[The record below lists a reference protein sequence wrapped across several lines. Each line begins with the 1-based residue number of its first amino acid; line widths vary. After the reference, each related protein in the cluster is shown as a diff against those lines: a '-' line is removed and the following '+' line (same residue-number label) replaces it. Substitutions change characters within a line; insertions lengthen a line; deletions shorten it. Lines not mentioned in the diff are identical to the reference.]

1 MREWRWA
8 VSLLVVLLSVGFAAG
23 DELPWKAAG
32 LTDREAAAHLLDRLT
47 FGARPGDVDAV
58 VEMGLEAWVD
68 HQLAGDLADRE
79 LERRVAPLETMG
91 LSGEEAAERFPN
103 PGVLLMQARQAGV
116 ISDETAQSI
125 LSGNGDRRDPDM
137 RRQLLEYARQKGY
150 GAQRQLLGELMVN
163 KLLRATYSE
172 NQLQEVLTDF
182 WFHHFNVSLTDN
194 QSRVYIPSYEQ
205 EAIRPHV
212 LGDFRD
218 MLGATARHPAMLLY
232 LDNAQSTAD
241 ESSPTTMERQMR
253 DRYGERARRGMERH
267 HDRQR
272 QRPNRSTGLNENYA
286 RELLE
291 LHTLGVDGG
300 YTQED
305 VIDVARAFTGWS
317 VVPPA
322 MVREME
328 NVRLER
334 AMSAGV
340 GFEREGN
347 FLFRADAHD
356 EGKKSIL
363 GRSFPAGRGIEEGEA
378 VLDLVAEHPSTAE
391 HLGRKLAVRFVSD
404 DPSGELVDRLAE
416 DFRRTDGDL
425 RSMIETLIES
435 PEFWSPEA
443 RRQKIKSPF
452 ELATSA
458 LRALDA
464 EIREPRETVEWIQRM
479 GQPLYAYQAPTGYPD
494 RADFWVNTGSLLNRM
509 NFGLELATGR
519 VRGVEIDLAALNGNR
534 EPESTL
540 DALETYAALL
550 MPERDLESTIAQLE
564 PMVTDPHLGERLSE
578 AAPEPES
585 AAPEME
591 AVEMDVFG
599 EMRPAGEGQRR
610 GREAAWRP
618 GRESTEPPTALE
630 QVVGVILGSPE
641 FQRR

>member
-1 MREWRWA
+1 MECWGALLLLAAALVPGSA
-8 VSLLVVLLSVGFAAG
+8 VG
-23 DELPWKAAG
+23 DELPWKEAG
-32 LTDREAAAHLLDRLT
+32 LTEHEAAAHLLDRLT
-47 FGARPGDVDAV
+47 FGPRPDDVDAV
-58 VEMGLEAWVD
+58 VEMGLEAWMER
-68 HQLAGDLADRE
+68 QLAGDLPDRE
-79 LERRVAPLETMG
+79 LERRLAPLETLG
-91 LSGEEAAERFPN
+91 LSAEQAAEKFPN

-125 LSGNGDRRDPDM
+125 LSGDRDRRDPDM
-137 RRQLLEYARQKGY
+137 RRQLIEYARQKGY

-182 WFHHFNVSLTDN
+182 WFNHFNVSLTDN

-205 EAIRPHV
+205 DAIRPHV
-212 LGDFRD
+212 LGDFRE
-218 MLGATARHPAMLLY
+218 MLGATAKNPAMLLY

-241 ESSPTTMERQMR
+241 EGSPTTMERQMR
-253 DRYGERARRGMERH
+253 DRYGNRARRGMERH
-267 HDRQR
+267 RERQQR
-272 QRPNRSTGLNENYA
+272 RPNRSTGLNENYA

-300 YTQED
+300 YTQDD

-317 VVPPA
+317 VVPPS

-340 GFEREGN
+340 GFEREGS

-356 EGKKSIL
+356 EGKKTIL
-363 GRSFPAGRGIEEGEA
+363 GKSFPAGRGIEEGEA
-378 VLDLVAEHPSTAE
+378 VLDLVSEHPSTAD
-391 HLGRKLAVRFVSD
+391 HIARKLAVRFVSD
-404 DPSGELVDRLAE
+404 EPPAELVERLSKV
-416 DFRRTDGDL
+416 FRRTDGDL
-425 RSMIETLIES
+425 HAMMETLVES
-435 PEFWSPEA
+435 PEFWSTEA

-464 EIREPRETVEWIQRM
+464 EIREPRETVDWIQRM

-534 EPESTL
+534 EPESSL

-564 PMVTDPHLGERLSE
+564 PMVTDPRLGERLNE
-578 AAPEPES
+578 AAPEPEV
-585 AAPEME
+585 AALETE
-591 AVEMDVFG
+591 SLEMDIFG
-599 EMRPAGEGQRR
+599 EPRRAGEGGER
-610 GREAAWRP
+610 GRGGAWRP
-618 GRESTEPPTALE
+618 GWRPAGDRAERAPS
-630 QVVGVILGSPE
+630 
-641 FQRR
+641 RRPRCSRWWE